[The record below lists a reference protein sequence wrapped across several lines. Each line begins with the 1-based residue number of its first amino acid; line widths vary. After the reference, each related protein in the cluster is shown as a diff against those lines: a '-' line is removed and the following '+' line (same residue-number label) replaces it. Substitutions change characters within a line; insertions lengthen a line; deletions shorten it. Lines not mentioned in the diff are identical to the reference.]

1 MSTYIHFTDEQKQRA
16 ASVDLEEFLRC
27 RGEKLLTSGRE
38 KRLARDHSVTIRGN
52 EWYDHAEER
61 GGHAVSFVQRFYHL
75 SYPEAVTMLLG
86 GEMGT
91 VYPSAQERVEEPPKP
106 FVLPPANSNMR
117 RVYAYLVKH
126 RNIDRSVVAHF
137 AREKLLYE
145 DADYHNAVF
154 VGTDEDGIPRHAHK
168 RSANSFGKAFRLN
181 VEGCDPCYSF
191 HHIGTDRSLYVF
203 EAPIDMLSYITLHPE
218 GWQSHSYVAC
228 CGTFGESAYTG
239 ALKVLKVILNYEYLW
254 VNLRV
259 KGGAYGCMSSFGRNG
274 ETMLVSYRDPK
285 LGETNRVYEGIPEY
299 LRTFS
304 IDDRDMTKY
313 VIGAFSELDA
323 PLNPAAKGARN
334 LGAWLSGVTDEMIQR
349 ERDQVLNVTQEDIRA
364 LAGLLESVLN
374 TGALCAIGNDQQI
387 VNEQE
392 LFNEIKHLYH

>member
-1 MSTYIHFTDEQKQRA
+1 MAGFRLRWLPLRRDTNIVSPFRPKLA
-16 ASVDLEEFLRC
+16 AF
-27 RGEKLLTSGRE
+27 K
-38 KRLARDHSVTIRGN
+38 A
-52 EWYDHAEER
+52 
-61 GGHAVSFVQRFYHL
+61 
-75 SYPEAVTMLLG
+75 
-86 GEMGT
+86 
-91 VYPSAQERVEEPPKP
+91 
-106 FVLPPANSNMR
+106 VLPEGNGIRYP
-117 RVYAYLVKH
+117 
-126 RNIDRSVVAHF
+126 
-137 AREKLLYE
+137 YE
-145 DADYHNAVF
+145 FKPELKNE
-154 VGTDEDGIPRHAHK
+154 G
-168 RSANSFGKAFRLN
+168 FRTASQVN
-181 VEGCDPCYSF
+181 
-191 HHIGTDRSLYVF
+191 
-203 EAPIDMLSYITLHPE
+203 
-218 GWQSHSYVAC
+218 YVAC